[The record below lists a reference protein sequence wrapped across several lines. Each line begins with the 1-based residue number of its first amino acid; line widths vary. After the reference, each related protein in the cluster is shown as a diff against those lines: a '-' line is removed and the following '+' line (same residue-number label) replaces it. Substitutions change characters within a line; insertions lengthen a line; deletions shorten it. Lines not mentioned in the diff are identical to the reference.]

1 MKKIAFVAAA
11 LASVA
16 ALPATAADFSFSG
29 SLTDPNQALLFDFT
43 VGANSTVTL
52 RTYSYAGGTN
62 VAGQTFAAGGFDPIL
77 ALFDASGLLIDDNDD
92 GGCPAVPQD
101 PATGACFD
109 TLLQLDLAPGRY
121 TLAVTQFPNFA
132 VGPNLSDGFENDA
145 TGFDGR
151 TPNFAFDVLGVDLAT
166 GPGGI
171 VPEPESWA
179 LMIGGFGMAGG
190 ALRRRQRT
198 SVTYA

>member
-1 MKKIAFVAAA
+1 MKMIAFAAAA

-16 ALPATAADFSFSG
+16 ALPAAAADFSFSG

-62 VAGQTFAAGGFDPIL
+62 AAGQTFAAGGFDPIL

-92 GGCPAVPQD
+92 GTCAQVPAD
-101 PATGACFD
+101 PSTGNCYD
-109 TLLQLDLAPGRY
+109 TFLQLDLAPGQY
-121 TLAVTQFPNFA
+121 TVAVTQYPNFA

-145 TGFDGR
+145 TGFGGR
-151 TPNFAFDVLGVDLAT
+151 TPDFAFDVIGVDLAT
-166 GPGGI
+166 GPGGA
-171 VPEPESWA
+171 VPEPASWA
-179 LMIGGFGMAGG
+179 MMIGGFGLAGG
-190 ALRRRQRT
+190 ALRRRREVR
-198 SVTYA
+198 VTYA